1 MHSQPRYD
9 GAMQTPE
16 RLAAAERMRQAFD
29 LHDAGVSM
37 MRAKLR
43 RDHPDADDA
52 EIDDRLR
59 AWLHTRPGAEFGDAE
74 GIPRPIP
81 SAWR

>member
-1 MHSQPRYD
+1 
-9 GAMQTPE
+9 MQSPE
-16 RLAAAERMRQAFD
+16 ARAAAERLRQAFD

-52 EIDDRLR
+52 GIDRLLGV
-59 AWLHTRPGAEFGDAE
+59 WLHTRPGAESGDAE
-74 GIPRPIP
+74 GISRPIP
-81 SAWR
+81 PEWQ